1 MRRVKP
7 ANEQGEYY
15 LTDVAEIILS
25 LGGNVSVYLHDDA
38 REVSGVNTR
47 AELAEFE
54 NLLRR
59 NTIRRLMIEA
69 GVTFIDPSHA
79 YISAEVQLGR
89 DCIIYPNVSIEGK
102 SVIGEAA

>member
-1 MRRVKP
+1 MRSVEP

-25 LGGNVSVYLHDDA
+25 NGGKVSVYLHNDA
-38 REVSGVNTR
+38 REVSGINTR

-59 NTIRRLMIEA
+59 STIRSLMIES

-79 YISAEVQLGR
+79 YISAKRRLAATAS
-89 DCIIYPNVSIEGK
+89 SIRTSRSKESRSSAK
-102 SVIGEAA
+102 AA